1 MRAMTLTFLFLSL
14 MTSPAWAIGGHGG
27 GNGNPKDKN
36 TVTLVVDNACD
47 GAVSVTGS
55 TNVNSNI
62 GFGTLEPGESRSY
75 ALSTGGSDQLTVTL
89 MATLVSSP
97 SISAT
102 SSATLKVRRK
112 TTATITCPTL
122 SSLAITFSGTGLVAR
137 FRESGVML
145 ASSGG
150 LMSLLWLS
158 FLLGRAPRRRQALSD
173 QPHSGDTADP
183 PT

>member
-1 MRAMTLTFLFLSL
+1 MRTAILSAL
-14 MTSPAWAIGGHGG
+14 LLGLLTSPALALSGG
-27 GNGNPKDKN
+27 GPGNGKPKDKN

-55 TNVNSNI
+55 TNVNSII

-75 ALSTGGSDQLTVTL
+75 ALSTGGLDQLTVTL
-89 MATLVSSP
+89 TATLVSSP

-102 SSATLKVRRK
+102 NSATLKVRRK
-112 TTATITCPTL
+112 ATATITCPTP

-158 FLLGRAPRRRQALSD
+158 FLLGRAPRRRASPSGGVQQAW
-173 QPHSGDTADP
+173 
-183 PT
+183 